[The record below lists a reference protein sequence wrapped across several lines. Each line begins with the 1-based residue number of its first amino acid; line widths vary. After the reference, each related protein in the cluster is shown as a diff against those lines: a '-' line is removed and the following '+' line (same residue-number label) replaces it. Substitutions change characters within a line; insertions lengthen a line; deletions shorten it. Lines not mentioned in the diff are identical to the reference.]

1 MSKQGYLVE
10 PRPDSSC
17 VQVDALFE
25 SLAETL
31 AAVRPLQCGNWDT
44 DSPQISSV
52 PGDFTDREDE
62 GLLGLKAVFER
73 IHGDFTSV

>member
-10 PRPDSSC
+10 PRPGSPC
-17 VQVDALFE
+17 IQVDALFE

-31 AAVRPLQCGNWDT
+31 AAGRLLQCGNWDA

-52 PGDFTDREDE
+52 PGDFTERGNEE
-62 GLLGLKAVFER
+62 LLGLKAVFER
-73 IHGDFTSV
+73 VHGDFPSV